1 VFYDDVLYRT
11 TFTLPYCIWNFYPI
25 LWLHAKFYLNRFI
38 LLPLINAETLNLPCF
53 HVHYTVVAQAA
64 QRRWTRLS
72 NYKPSPRYND
82 IKIVQT
88 SWCRSRIHNRC
99 RWKATRANK
108 NIKLFCSPTK
118 AKSQPPNLIEEVRTI
133 LHLQTNTTHGF
144 AASRRWRFGVNRP
157 SRLNTITL
165 EPFVRKKQTRIINRP
180 QPHPCPYGEIWSGWV
195 NFRTTLPRQILPCRS
210 NMPCGAKMSKSP
222 LWVM

>member
-165 EPFVRKKQTRIINRP
+165 EPFVRKKNKLESLTGHNLTPALMGKFGVDESTFGRLCHAKFYPVGATCPVEQKCQNRP
-180 QPHPCPYGEIWSGWV
+180 FE
-195 NFRTTLPRQILPCRS
+195 
-210 NMPCGAKMSKSP
+210 
-222 LWVM
+222 